1 MHFQSDRLCN
11 FRALLSFNRPGGDI
25 IGRVIILE
33 LQEAEYKTF
42 EDFLSFLQQHPEI
55 EWHGQEQHP
64 VISLPNL
71 EVCLNQ
77 RKVFRDQQ
85 EIPLTKTE
93 YEIFLYLLQNPNRVL
108 TYTQI
113 YERIWKEPDYG
124 EARKLVSHHV
134 QSIRRKMKLEKDSG
148 IYLRCIREVGYSLE
162 LQ

>member
-1 MHFQSDRLCN
+1 M
-11 FRALLSFNRPGGDI
+11 
-25 IGRVIILE
+25 E
-33 LQEAEYKTF
+33 LQEEEYKTF

-64 VISLPNL
+64 VISLPNF

-77 RKVFRDQQ
+77 RKVFREQQ

-124 EARKLVSHHV
+124 EARKLVGHHV
-134 QSIRRKMKLEKDSG
+134 QSIRRKMNLEMDSG

-162 LQ
+162 LR